1 MSPRERPALGLP
13 VLGEGALEL
22 IGRRSQDTLRTRR
35 RRLRLTAFPILQ
47 CAVGAGLAWAIATSP
62 VFGHDQ
68 PFFAPIAAIIAL
80 GVSLGQRLRRVVE
93 LVVGVVVGVL
103 VGDLLIGVIGTG
115 VVQLVLVVALAMGGA
130 VFLGG
135 GAVIVSQ
142 AGSSAVL
149 VATLM
154 PPGPGELV
162 DLTRPVDAAIGGV
175 VGLAV
180 SVLLLPVNPVV
191 SARRH
196 VDPVLRTVSEALRG
210 TAEALEDR
218 DRSAAALVLAQA
230 RGMQADVDAM
240 HDALDAS
247 SEISLLAPVRWR
259 ARGQLAGYLDAAEP
273 LDHAVRDLRV
283 LARHVVALLRRKEP
297 VPRLLPRA
305 LHELAGSAML
315 LRADLSRGDEPVAA
329 RRSAVQAA
337 RLATE
342 ALDETGGFAGQ
353 VVVAQTR
360 SLAVDLMRAT
370 GIDRDEALRLLPGLP
385 EGPVRYD
392 GS

>member
-13 VLGEGALEL
+13 ALGEEALDAL
-22 IGRRSQDTLRTRR
+22 GRRSRDTLRTRR
-35 RRLRLTAFPILQ
+35 RRLRLTLFPILQ
-47 CAVGAGLAWAIATSP
+47 CAVGAGLAWAVATSP

-103 VGDLLIGVIGTG
+103 VGDLLIGVIGSG
-115 VVQLVLVVALAMGGA
+115 VPQIVLVVALAMGGA

-180 SVLLLPVNPVV
+180 SALLLPVNPVV
-191 SARRH
+191 AARRH
-196 VDPVLRTVSEALRG
+196 LDPVLRTVAEVMRT
-210 TAEALEDR
+210 TAEALEER
-218 DRSAAALVLAQA
+218 DRSAAALALAQA
-230 RGMQADVDAM
+230 RAMQADVDAM
-240 HDALDAS
+240 HAALDAS
-247 SEISLLAPVRWR
+247 AEISRMAPVRWR
-259 ARGQLAGYLDAAEP
+259 ARGHLIGYIDAAEP
-273 LDHAVRDLRV
+273 IDFAVRDLRV
-283 LARHVVALLRRKEP
+283 LTRHVVALLRRKEP
-297 VPRLLPRA
+297 VPRLLPPA
-305 LHELAGSAML
+305 LHQLAGAAML
-315 LRADLSRGDEPVAA
+315 LRADLARGDEPVAA
-329 RRSAVQAA
+329 RRAALLAA
-337 RLATE
+337 RQSTE

-360 SLAVDLMRAT
+360 SLAVDLLRAT
-370 GIDRDEALRLLPGLP
+370 GVDRDEAVRLLPGLP
-385 EGPVRYD
+385 EGPVRYE
-392 GS
+392 G